1 MKPLHTEILRALLYY
16 DIWHYP
22 LTAKELFTFLPV
34 NSMSFDDFVQ
44 NIADNGPGTDVFI
57 EHDHFFVRGK
67 SPAIVQQRKEKEQ
80 HARRLWNWA
89 RLSMHIIK
97 RFPFVRGVFVSGDLS
112 KNATSRN
119 SDVDFFIV
127 TEPNRLWIT
136 RTLLILFKKTVLLNR
151 KKFFCLNYF
160 ATTDH
165 LSLDGQ
171 NIFLA
176 TEIAHLKPLYNE
188 ELFSRYLEANK
199 WIANYF
205 PNFNMKH
212 LPLPKTNNRESMVQT
227 FFEMLF
233 SLVPADKLD
242 TYLLERMK
250 SVWAKRYPEFDEET
264 RERIFRCT
272 KHESRA
278 YVGNFEEK
286 VLALYEQKLREFG
299 VLK

>member
-22 LTAKELFTFLPV
+22 LTARELFAFLPV
-34 NSMSFDDFVQ
+34 NSMTFEDFAR
-44 NIADNGPGTDVFI
+44 NIEVNGPGANVFV
-57 EHDHFFVRGK
+57 EDGHYFVRGK
-67 SPAIVQQRKEKEQ
+67 SPAIVQQRGEKER
-80 HARRLWNWA
+80 HARHLWNWA

-112 KNATSRN
+112 KNATNRN

-136 RTLLILFKKTVLLNR
+136 RSLLILFKKTVLLNR

-165 LSLDGQ
+165 LALDGQ

-176 TEIAHLKPLYNE
+176 TEIAHLKPLYNS
-188 ELFSRYLEANK
+188 ELFARYLEANR
-199 WIANYF
+199 WIADYF
-205 PNFNMKH
+205 PNFNVQH
-212 LPLPKTNNRESMVQT
+212 LPLPKTNNRQSIIQKL
-227 FFEMLF
+227 FEMLF

-242 TYLLERMK
+242 NYLLQRMK
-250 SVWAKRYPEFDEET
+250 GVWARRYPEYDENT

-272 KHESRA
+272 KYESRA

-286 VLALYEQKLREFG
+286 VLALYEQRLREFG
-299 VLK
+299 VMN